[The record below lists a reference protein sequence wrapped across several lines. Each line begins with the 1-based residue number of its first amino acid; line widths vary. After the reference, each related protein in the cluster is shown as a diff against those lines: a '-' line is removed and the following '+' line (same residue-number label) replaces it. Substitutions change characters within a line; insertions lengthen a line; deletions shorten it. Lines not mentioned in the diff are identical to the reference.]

1 MRRFLKR
8 SRWVAALAAFGT
20 CLPANAMADDAPVA
34 KKAATRDVR
43 EEKEQKVK
51 DVALTRSGT
60 FAGRVIDNNGKPLDG
75 VIVRLTRRG
84 EESSAETTTD
94 SDGRFRFAKLKGG
107 VYQLQTP
114 QSESTYRMWSA
125 DAAPAQALKTVVV
138 NGTGPVMRAQ
148 LGYLDPANT
157 TAILLGAA
165 GVTLSAITL
174 AQVDN
179 LQDDVDKIPTSP

>member
-1 MRRFLKR
+1 MRRFMKR
-8 SRWVAALAAFGT
+8 SRWAAALAALGT
-20 CLPANAMADDAPVA
+20 CLPANAMAEEARSSKPAEAAAPSET
-34 KKAATRDVR
+34 KPQT
-43 EEKEQKVK
+43 VK
-51 DVALTRSGT
+51 DVALTKSGN
-60 FAGRVIDNNGKPLDG
+60 FVGRVIDKAGKPLDG
-75 VIVRLTRRG
+75 VVVRLTRRG
-84 EESSAETTTD
+84 EETAAETTTD
-94 SDGRFRFAKLKGG
+94 SDGRFQFAKLKGG

-114 QSESTYRMWSA
+114 QSETVYRMWSA

-157 TAILLGAA
+157 TAILLGVA

-174 AQVDN
+174 AEVDN

>member
-1 MRRFLKR
+1 MKR
-8 SRWVAALAAFGT
+8 SRGAAALAALGM
-20 CLPANAMADDAPVA
+20 CLPAPALADDAPAA
-34 KKAATRDVR
+34 KRPEAQKSAEVKA
-43 EEKEQKVK
+43 QKVK

-60 FAGRVIDNNGKPLDG
+60 FVGRVIDNGGKPLDG
-75 VIVRLTRRG
+75 VVVRLTRRG

-94 SDGRFRFAKLKGG
+94 GDGRFRFAKLKGG
-107 VYQLQTP
+107 IYQLQTP
-114 QSESTYRMWSA
+114 QSETTYRMWSA
-125 DAAPAQALKTVVV
+125 DAAPAQALKTVVI

-174 AQVDN
+174 AEVDN